1 MGIDGDLSAGDRGD
15 MLGGTL
21 AILQLPV
28 ARLPSIAPP
37 QITISASYPGAPAE
51 AMDAVGKLA
60 GKLPSVLGGMIA
72 ATLPGIFYVP
82 LFFVRVSKFAGRSRS
97 MERSVAES
105 ALSPIRSGP
114 IGAEAQYR

>member
-1 MGIDGDLSAGDRGD
+1 

-28 ARLPSIAPP
+28 AQYPSIAPP

-60 GKLPSVLGGMIA
+60 GKPPSVLDGMIA

-82 LFFVRVSKFAGRSRS
+82 LFFVMVSKFAERRRS
-97 MERSVAES
+97 MESSMAEI
-105 ALSPIRSGP
+105 ALSPAWPEP
-114 IGAEAQYR
+114 IGAETQYR